1 MKGTWREE
9 KSRPCQVPV
18 FCQPGQHSGREAFLK
33 NASRSKHGTK
43 PTSGNNRAMEG
54 EKLLPVSKVCA
65 AAQAGREGGVE
76 GLLRRFLGCRAATH
90 TVLLSELAPRTVLNC

>member
-1 MKGTWREE
+1 
-9 KSRPCQVPV
+9 
-18 FCQPGQHSGREAFLK
+18 
-33 NASRSKHGTK
+33 
-43 PTSGNNRAMEG
+43 MEG

-90 TVLLSELAPRTVLNC
+90 TVLLSELAPCTVLNC